1 MVCPDPQALTR
12 WPEKLD
18 ILVPDHTWL
27 ARIRAAARVPLR
39 VGVLEPRTGHST
51 FERIRPALG
60 LAAEADRPG

>member
-12 WPEKLD
+12 WPEELGT
-18 ILVPDHTWL
+18 LVPDHTWL
-27 ARIRAAARVPLR
+27 ARIRAAARVA
-39 VGVLEPRTGHST
+39 VLEPRTGHST